1 MRKFLL
7 LSLLVLFSFIFS
19 QNRYSA
25 FGHNGV
31 FGIVDKTNLTEFLA
45 PSYQRVDFFFT
56 DYLAMKKDSQVDFYS
71 KSNAE
76 KFSLID
82 QEQDEIKLND
92 RNYYHYQDANASY
105 LIPDLVAE
113 KIKLPKKYKS
123 IIVYKDFL
131 IGALENSF
139 DIIDFKNQKVSKS
152 IKAIYYHAGTF
163 NNHLNSKTEDLIV
176 FYGTAIIEVYDD
188 QQKLLKA
195 YKSNEKSKETVLKII
210 SKDFEYVPTPEMVYR
225 ADVAD
230 PDWASES
237 LQNRTKIW
245 LSKDKRKYFSIAGRC
260 EIHYADGKNWI
271 SIQSYSQQQTFQ
283 FEVDFEN
290 KIFIIPQKY
299 IDILDLKFD

>member
-1 MRKFLL
+1 MLL
-7 LSLLVLFSFIFS
+7 ILFSVFTFGFS

-25 FGHNGV
+25 FGHNGI
-31 FGIVDKTNLTEFLA
+31 FGIVDKINLTEFLV
-45 PSYQRVDFFFT
+45 PSYQRVDFFFS

-71 KSNAE
+71 KYKAE
-76 KFSLID
+76 KFSLTD
-82 QEQDEIKLND
+82 QEQDEIKLDN
-92 RNYYHYQDANASY
+92 RNYYHYQDASVSY
-105 LIPDLVAE
+105 LIPNLVAE

-123 IIVYKDFL
+123 IIEHKDSLF
-131 IGALENSF
+131 GSLENSF

-152 IKAIYYHAGTF
+152 IKAIYYHSGTF
-163 NNHLNSKTEDLIV
+163 NNKLNSKTEDLIV
-176 FYGTAIIEVYDD
+176 FYGNATIEVYDE

-230 PDWASES
+230 PDWTSES
-237 LQNRTKIW
+237 LQNRTKIS
-245 LSKDKRKYFSIAGRC
+245 LNKDKRKHFSISGRC

-290 KIFIIPQKY
+290 KKFIIPQKY

>member
-1 MRKFLL
+1 MKKFLL
-7 LSLLVLFSFIFS
+7 LILLSVFTFGFS

-25 FGHNGV
+25 FGHNGI
-31 FGIVDKTNLTEFLA
+31 FGIVDKTNLTEFLV
-45 PSYQRVDFFFT
+45 PSYQHVDFFFT

-71 KSNAE
+71 KSNTE

-105 LIPDLVAE
+105 LIPDLVTE
-113 KIKLPKKYKS
+113 KIKLPKKYKA
-123 IIVYKDFL
+123 IIEHKASLF
-131 IGALENSF
+131 GSLENSV
-139 DIIDFKNQKVSKS
+139 DIIDFKNQKISKS

-176 FYGTAIIEVYDD
+176 FYGNATIEVYDD
-188 QQKLLKA
+188 QQKLLKI

-230 PDWASES
+230 PDWAYER

-290 KIFIIPQKY
+290 KKFIIPQKY
-299 IDILDLKFD
+299 IDKLDLKFD